1 MRSFRILALLLLLA
15 SPALAADLHPL
26 VQAVDRHYNA
36 LRSMRADFS
45 ETYSGNGIERT
56 ESGVVLLKKPGK
68 MRWDYDQPRQKLFVT
83 NGKTAWFYVPSER
96 QGRKAP
102 VKELSDL
109 RSPLRYLLGKTRLEK
124 EFAGLALAPDVAP
137 LDAGN
142 AVLRGVPKGM
152 QDRISDV
159 LMEVTPEGRIVRLV
173 IHEVDG
179 ATTDFRFRNLVD
191 NPPLA
196 DAQFDFTPPPG
207 VEMVESA
214 VSF

>member
-1 MRSFRILALLLLLA
+1 MRSFRIFALLLLLA
-15 SPALAADLHPL
+15 SPALAADLRQL
-26 VQAVDRHYNA
+26 VQAVDRHYNS
-36 LRSMRADFS
+36 LQSMRADFS

-68 MRWDYDQPRQKLFVT
+68 MRWVYDQPQQKLFIT
-83 NGKTAWFYVPSER
+83 NGKTAWFYLPSER

-102 VKELSDL
+102 VKDLSDL
-109 RSPLRYLLGKTRLEK
+109 RSPLRYLLGKTRLDK
-124 EFAGLALAPDVAP
+124 EFTGLSHAPDVAP

-142 AVLRGVPKGM
+142 AVLRGVPKAM

-196 DAQFDFTPPPG
+196 DAQFDFTPPAG
-207 VEMVESA
+207 VEMVEGA